1 MCSPGTVFIFTE
13 EAMMKDVKPSQLD
26 QRSYSLPPRLGLVIK
41 LSVAGA
47 LVCGIAAHIGD
58 GIAKKDICFYPKS
71 ARIHDAPILAGK
83 KYCRYE
89 QRSQIPE
96 PYLKANQ
103 YRTSNPNYNPWAFLQ
118 HEGLYIFRSLPAD
131 NPFKIHLG
139 IAAIAFG
146 GIGLWATS
154 KAQDYFSDIRPHYRA
169 TKQFE
174 GVKASYSVKLGEQLL
189 ELSGNELL
197 KYLRGIKIAEARQQF
212 IASITPQQQTALLMA
227 MSADDY
233 YEFGHL
239 LDGGQSFEKFEPQQQ
254 PAAQL
259 PHGTPGT
266 VQEQVQ
272 QSTLAPQDVPT
283 GDYLHLSE
291 SVALTTLQSI
301 ARSDGSTALVAAPGS
316 GKSVALDY
324 LIRRILDSDNSAD
337 IWVISAKNDS
347 FCGLRDKGK
356 VIVFDQEQ
364 PEATKR
370 TIDHFYDCYKQRKQL
385 PEHKRESLPPLILIL
400 DDWLVIADQ
409 LSKAFSDW
417 NYGSKLLDVLLI
429 GREFNTKFFA
439 SLQSFNLAALGI
451 EKMDSQTCLCLNL
464 LLLGNRYIKNG
475 REQESYGVLELILNR
490 GDIIPGKQ
498 EREDIKSRY
507 LQIKPISYKN
517 FRPILIAS
525 LGGFVVALMPKLSKQ
540 SDSIADEIPY
550 EDRVFD
556 LEFNLELNGQQL
568 KHQQQLSEAANKVL
582 EYFHNVRH
590 YVI

>member
-1 MCSPGTVFIFTE
+1 M
-13 EAMMKDVKPSQLD
+13 
-26 QRSYSLPPRLGLVIK
+26 
-41 LSVAGA
+41 
-47 LVCGIAAHIGD
+47 
-58 GIAKKDICFYPKS
+58 
-71 ARIHDAPILAGK
+71 
-83 KYCRYE
+83 
-89 QRSQIPE
+89 
-96 PYLKANQ
+96 
-103 YRTSNPNYNPWAFLQ
+103 
-118 HEGLYIFRSLPAD
+118 
-131 NPFKIHLG
+131 
-139 IAAIAFG
+139 
-146 GIGLWATS
+146 
-154 KAQDYFSDIRPHYRA
+154 
-169 TKQFE
+169 
-174 GVKASYSVKLGEQLL
+174 GV
-189 ELSGNELL
+189 
-197 KYLRGIKIAEARQQF
+197 
-212 IASITPQQQTALLMA
+212 
-227 MSADDY
+227 
-233 YEFGHL
+233 
-239 LDGGQSFEKFEPQQQ
+239 QSFEKFEPQQQ

-451 EKMDSQTCLCLNL
+451 EKMDSQTRLCLNL

-582 EYFHNVRH
+582 EYFHNVKNKVPKTLRDLKKADRLIS
-590 YVI
+590 YSEQELIAGLQELIQAEKLLAGENNTYLLPDW